1 MKVAIVA
8 DYLNV
13 YGGGE
18 RTLEALLEIYPEAE
32 VFTSL
37 YDPSKF
43 SKESPIRRVKIHTA
57 LPSYFLIL
65 TSYFLKH
72 LTFVFPFFFV
82 RLDLS
87 GFDLIISVGT
97 IWAKGVKTG
106 EGQKHIFYC
115 LTPPRFLY
123 KYPSETSK
131 RNVWY
136 YRPFTTLLDHALR
149 IWDYNAAQRPTQIV
163 AISKE
168 IQTRVKKFYRRDS
181 AVIYPPAVSQ
191 PFLTSFWGPKGLQNL
206 DSGQARMTGKR
217 SYFLI
222 VSRLAAYKRID
233 VAIKA
238 CNELK
243 LPLKIV
249 GTGREEPKLRSLAGP
264 TVEFLGFRTDGEIS
278 ELYRGARALV
288 FPTPGEDFGI
298 VPLEAG
304 AHGVPVIAHRSGGP
318 LETIIEGETG
328 VFFKDL
334 DELKGILKTFDE
346 SKFNSEAC
354 VQNAQRFS
362 KERFQ
367 KEFSQFIASAHSQFA
382 KN

>member
-37 YDPSKF
+37 YDPRKF
-43 SKESPIRRVKIHTA
+43 RPESPIRKAKVNAIFTSLPA
-57 LPSYFLIL
+57 LLRQAL
-65 TSYFLKH
+65 LAGYFLKQ
-72 LTFVFPFFFV
+72 LTFIFPFFFG
-82 RLDLS
+82 RFDLS

-97 IWAKGVKTG
+97 IWAKGIKLSKEKT
-106 EGQKHIFYC
+106 HIFYC

-131 RNVWY
+131 RNAWY
-136 YRPFTTLLDHALR
+136 YRPFTTLLEHALR
-149 IWDYNAAQRPTQIV
+149 IWDFNAARRPTQIV
-163 AISKE
+163 SISKE
-168 IQTRVKKFYRRDS
+168 IQARVKKFYRRGS
-181 AVIYPPAVSQ
+181 TVIYPPVESRSKNQ
-191 PFLTSFWGPKGLQNL
+191 ELRS
-206 DSGQARMTGKR
+206 KR
-217 SYFLI
+217 GEHFLI
-222 VSRLAAYKRID
+222 VSRLAAYKGID

-238 CNELK
+238 CSELG
-243 LPLKIV
+243 LPLKIA

-334 DELKGILKTFDE
+334 DELKNILKNFDE
-346 SKFNSEAC
+346 SKFSPAAC

-367 KEFSQFIASAHSQFA
+367 KEFSQFIASAYSQFA